1 MRSQLSNELSF
12 IREIHVVTQPV
23 GILEYLFSEEYREEI
38 AGGGTSEQRNGAWVR
53 GSRLQSLQSEP
64 AGREGQR
71 AGLCQGPHIT
81 SSACSSRPL
90 CSQPKE

>member
-1 MRSQLSNELSF
+1 MWSQLSNELSF

-81 SSACSSRPL
+81 SSA
-90 CSQPKE
+90 